1 VAEPVAPRT
10 PGSWIDSDRRIP
22 TLVRPLLRFTQV
34 ESAGGIVLLVAA
46 AAALAWANAPFG
58 GSYERFWST
67 PLHLGPVHLDES
79 LRVVVNDGLMTVFFL
94 VVGLEIRREL
104 VSGDLR
110 DARTAALP
118 AIAALGGMI
127 FPALIYLAFTIPGGE
142 GTRGWGIPMA
152 TDIAF
157 ALGVI
162 SLLGGRVPV
171 SGRLFLLALA
181 IADDIG
187 AIIVIAVFYAD
198 SVALGFVAAAAG
210 GVALMYLGR
219 RMGIR
224 SWVFYLPMAL
234 AVWFLL
240 FQSGVQATL
249 AGVAIALVIPA
260 TSGESASPETAL
272 HPWSSLVIVPVFALA
287 NVGVRFVGV
296 DLGAAVTHPIAL
308 GVAIGLLAG
317 KVVGITAFTWVA
329 VRLRLGALP
338 RHISWRHVV
347 GLAAIAGIGFTVSLF
362 VTDLAFDTVG
372 TADLAKTG
380 IFLGSAAAGVTGF
393 VALRTMKPLGSDES
407 EP

>member
-1 VAEPVAPRT
+1 M
-10 PGSWIDSDRRIP
+10 
-22 TLVRPLLRFTQV
+22 RPLLRFTRV

-46 AAALAWANAPFG
+46 AAALVWANAPFG
-58 GSYERFWST
+58 GSYERFWAT

-104 VSGDLR
+104 VSGELR
-110 DARTAALP
+110 DAKTAALP

-157 ALGVI
+157 VLGLI
-162 SLLGGRVPV
+162 SLLGSRVPV
-171 SGRLFLLALA
+171 SGRLFVLALA

-187 AIIVIAVFYAD
+187 VIIVIAVFYAD
-198 SVALGFVAAAAG
+198 SVALGYVAAAAG
-210 GVALMYLGR
+210 GVALMYVGR
-219 RMGIR
+219 RIGIR
-224 SWVFYLPMAL
+224 SVVFYLPLAL

-249 AGVAIALVIPA
+249 AGVAIALVIPT
-260 TSGESASPETAL
+260 TSGVSAPPDRIENAL
-272 HPWSSLVIVPVFALA
+272 HPWSSLVIVPIFALA
-287 NVGVRFVGV
+287 NAGVRFVGA
-296 DLGAAVTHPIAL
+296 DFGAAVTHPIAL
-308 GVAIGLLAG
+308 GVSVGHLVG
-317 KVVGITAFTWVA
+317 KVIGIPAFAWLA

-338 RHISWRHVV
+338 RQVSWRHIF
-347 GLAAIAGIGFTVSLF
+347 GLSAVAGIGFTVSLF
-362 VTDLAFDTVG
+362 VTGLAFNTIE

-380 IFLGSAAAGVTGF
+380 IFVGSAAAGVIGYI
-393 VALRTMKPLGSDES
+393 ALRVMKPVVSDEG
-407 EP
+407 E